1 MSSKTTEMNRQH
13 RFDVEM
19 LEREQQFNAEQS
31 QVAFDRQREFYD
43 YQFGKESEYN
53 SPAAQMQRYK
63 AAGLNPFLANLDNGS
78 TSVSATSPPAAS
90 ASGSNTVN
98 AAAFQS
104 NTISA
109 LSNIANIA
117 QGFASLD
124 SQLSLNKSQSNL
136 NDVNAAKAAGVDTDK
151 VKSEIAVNSQ
161 SVATHKS
168 QEKLNYSQSNKVDA
182 DFREV
187 IYNLEH
193 ILPAKEKEL
202 LSNVARNYND
212 IEISQN
218 TSKAQIAKMYQEIAE
233 SITRADLNTKN
244 AALAQKELDAFEQR
258 LENELNIS
266 SEQFQMMQNQ
276 NSRLKIES
284 DVMQRLMQPR
294 NGVESVEG
302 ISDFVKLMFM
312 SVLSKLH

>member
-1 MSSKTTEMNRQH
+1 MGKTTEMNRQH

-19 LEREQQFNAEQS
+19 LEREQQFNADQA
-31 QVAFDRQREFYD
+31 QVAYDRQREFYNL
-43 YQFGKESEYN
+43 QFNNESSYN
-53 SPAAQMQRYK
+53 SPLAQMQRYK
-63 AAGLNPFLANLDNGS
+63 QAGLNPFLVSLSEGN
-78 TSVSATSPPAAS
+78 TSVSASSPAAAS

-104 NTISA
+104 NAINA
-109 LSNIANIA
+109 LSNVANIA
-117 QGFASLD
+117 QGFASLS
-124 SQLSLNKSQSNL
+124 SQMDLNSSQSNL
-136 NDVNAAKAAGVDTDK
+136 NAVNAAKAAGVDTEK
-151 VKSEIAVNSQ
+151 VRSEIAVNNQ
-161 SVATHKS
+161 NVATQKS
-168 QEKLNYSQSNKVDA
+168 QEKLNESQSNKVDA
-182 DFREV
+182 DFKEV

-202 LSNVARNYND
+202 LANIAKTYND
-212 IEISQN
+212 MEISQN
-218 TSKAQIAKMYQEIAE
+218 TSKAQIAKMYQDIAE

-244 AALAQKELDAFEQR
+244 AALAQKEVDAFEQR

-284 DVMQRLMQPR
+284 DVMQRLMDPR
-294 NGVESVEG
+294 NGVESVQG

>member
-1 MSSKTTEMNRQH
+1 MSSKSTEMNRQH

-31 QVAFDRQREFYD
+31 QVAYDRQREFYD

-53 SPAAQMQRYK
+53 SPASQMQRYK

-98 AAAFQS
+98 AASFQS
-104 NTISA
+104 NTIAA

-161 SVATHKS
+161 SVATQKS